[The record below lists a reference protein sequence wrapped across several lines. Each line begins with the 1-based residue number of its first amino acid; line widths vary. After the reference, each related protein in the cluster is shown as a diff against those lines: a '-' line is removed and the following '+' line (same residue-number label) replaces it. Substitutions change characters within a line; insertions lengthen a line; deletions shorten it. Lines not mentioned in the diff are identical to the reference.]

1 MQIKNNYDVPWFK
14 AGEKRHGSIQRRYRH
29 LINIDKANDI
39 LNVKFDD
46 REAMYSSLSMQSSL
60 SLLMQ

>member
-1 MQIKNNYDVPWFK
+1 MMFHGLKRVKNGTGVFNGDI
-14 AGEKRHGSIQRRYRH
+14 GI

-46 REAMYSSLSMQSSL
+46 REAMYSS
-60 SLLMQ
+60 